1 MQKIARLTDIPLDRG
16 LKVRHDGEDVVL
28 VRDGDAVRAYGA
40 ACPHAGGPLD
50 EGAVCSGRIICPWHK
65 AEFSVADGALIEPPA
80 LAALIGYAVTIEG
93 DDVLIGSKLDQDRR
107 GRKTAAAAVS
117 VIVGDGA
124 AGAAAASALR
134 EFHYDGRIVLVGREA
149 EVAYDRTALSKFVMA
164 GQMKPADVPSLQPEE
179 FYAAHQI
186 ERVTGEIERLDV
198 LEKQATLADGTRLP
212 FDTALICTGAV
223 PSRLDIPGGDLPGVH
238 SLRSLADA
246 ALIVRDLRA
255 GARAVILGSSF
266 IGLEAA
272 CGLREQTLEV
282 SVASPEAVPFARQ
295 FGGEI
300 GSAIRA
306 LHEANGVQFHS
317 GTRAV
322 RIEGEGRVTTVVL
335 DNGTRLAADIVL
347 VAIGVK
353 PATAFVQGV
362 ERGQDGGLVADA
374 TMQIGPDVFV
384 AGDVASFPLPRNGG
398 RARIEHWRVA
408 QQQARIA
415 ARNIAGQRATYDGV
429 PFFWT
434 YHYGKRF
441 EYLGHADAWDEVV
454 IDGDLHR
461 QKFLAFLCQRG
472 LVRAVVAC
480 ERERETAVLIDAMR
494 RELPQGEATRLAGR
508 VTATAN

>member
-1 MQKIARLTDIPLDRG
+1 
-16 LKVRHDGEDVVL
+16 
-28 VRDGDAVRAYGA
+28 
-40 ACPHAGGPLD
+40 
-50 EGAVCSGRIICPWHK
+50 
-65 AEFSVADGALIEPPA
+65 
-80 LAALIGYAVTIEG
+80 
-93 DDVLIGSKLDQDRR
+93 
-107 GRKTAAAAVS
+107 
-117 VIVGDGA
+117 
-124 AGAAAASALR
+124 
-134 EFHYDGRIVLVGREA
+134 
-149 EVAYDRTALSKFVMA
+149 
-164 GQMKPADVPSLQPEE
+164 LQPEE
-179 FYAAHQI
+179 FYEAHQI

-255 GARAVILGSSF
+255 GARAAILGSSF

-322 RIEGEGRVTTVVL
+322 RIEGEGRVNTVVL